1 MSKYARPILVLL
13 LGLATLLIGACS
25 KESSIPKSN
34 SITFNLGSDAKT
46 IDPQLGNG
54 EASNKIDELCMQ
66 GLTIQGPK
74 SGEILPGVAESWDIT
89 KDGTVYTFH
98 LRRNAKWS
106 NEETVTAHDFYFG
119 LKRALTPSV
128 AAQNAYMLYAIL
140 NSEKFNQGKIKDF
153 SDVGVKVIDDYTLQI
168 TLRNQVPYFLQL
180 LTNTIADP
188 LNEKFYKKVGNQ
200 YALSADK
207 MLFNGP
213 YIIKEYI
220 PNGKY
225 IFIKNKNY
233 WGKEQIKIDKIT
245 FLLVLSYNTAS
256 DMFKDNSLDM
266 IMITGPQIPEFKK
279 SKALVT
285 KPTGAVWYL
294 EFNVK
299 RNFFNNVNIRKAIT
313 MAIDREV
320 FCNDIMK
327 DGSKPAYAFVAPGIY
342 GGKVNGK
349 TTTFRKRYGSVLF
362 EQNIEIARKLYK
374 KGLEELGYDEA
385 KEGKAKVKLLC
396 QSDPAS
402 MRQSQF
408 IQQQLYKNLGLN
420 VILDPNTFQSRIAKT
435 SQKDF
440 DFVFAGWGP
449 NYNYPTTFLN
459 LWVTGGGNNDTNWS
473 NVTYDKEIN
482 TAENNGNSDVRMNA
496 MHEAEVLL
504 MNEMPIAPLFY
515 SYRNWLIKPWLK
527 GVVIRDSGTAVSFQ
541 WAYINN

>member
-320 FCNDIMK
+320 FCKDIMK

-349 TTTFRKRYGSVLF
+349 ATTFRKRYGSVLF

-482 TAENNGNSDVRMNA
+482 TAENNGYSDVRMNA

>member
-13 LGLATLLIGACS
+13 LGLTTLLIGACS

-34 SITFNLGSDAKT
+34 SIIFNLGSDAKT

-89 KDGTVYTFH
+89 KDGTVYTFN

-153 SDVGVKVIDDYTLQI
+153 SNVGVKVIDDYTLQI

-233 WGKEQIKIDKIT
+233 WAKDQIKIDKIT

-320 FCNDIMK
+320 FCKDIMK

-349 TTTFRKRYGSVLF
+349 ATTFRKRYGSVLF
-362 EQNIEIARKLYK
+362 EQNIKIARKLYK
-374 KGLEELGYDEA
+374 KGLKELGYDEA

-459 LWVTGGGNNDTNWS
+459 LWVTRGGNNDTNWS
-473 NVTYDKEIN
+473 NITYDKEIN
-482 TAENNGNSDVRMNA
+482 TAENNGYSDVRMNA